1 MRWSAANDKAGRE
14 HWTPLTKESLDAL
27 KVAREHCPALGYA
40 WLLPSPQKPEVPLN
54 RDTLAKWFRKAT
66 AVVSS
71 CHREPVFTACGG
83 SSPPS

>member
-1 MRWSAANDKAGRE
+1 
-14 HWTPLTKESLDAL
+14 
-27 KVAREHCPALGYA
+27 
-40 WLLPSPQKPEVPLN
+40 VPLN